1 MWATHMRWGGSIF
14 ISLLPYLVSKPNIVI
29 SANDSHSKSQ
39 NAKVSNKS
47 GVEAESCKISWYLNA
62 IRTLSKLSK
71 MMQTQIQETSMRWGG
86 TTFKSLQPSLVPMPN
101 TTIGRSWLSHNV
113 AKQKCDDQIWNGR
126 EILQEI
132 TIQQLT
138 WTWCE
143 ISQPAS
149 MHQ

>member
-1 MWATHMRWGGSIF
+1 MWATNVRWGGLIF
-14 ISLLPYLVSKPNIVI
+14 RSSLPYLMSKPNIVI
-29 SANDSHSKSQ
+29 GANDSHSKSQ

-47 GVEAESCKISWYLNA
+47 GVEEEFCKISWYLHA
-62 IRTLSKLSK
+62 MRTLSKLPI
-71 MMQTQIQETSMRWGG
+71 MMQTQIRATNMRWGG
-86 TTFKSLQPSLVPMPN
+86 TTFKSLQPSLMPMPN
-101 TTIGRSWLSHNV
+101 TTICHSWLLHNV
-113 AKQKCDDQIWNGR
+113 AKQKCDDQIWTGR

-138 WTWCE
+138 WTWWE